1 MWSGVPQQWAQH
13 WADDARNLTRAEGS
27 DVSTDRD
34 NTKTTG
40 GLEKKHKVAIQK
52 TIKEVTMELSKGV
65 TKNEIIKKKAV
76 KKRKRKRKRKRK
88 KKTTTQHKILAHN

>member
-1 MWSGVPQQWAQH
+1 MWSGVPRQWAQH

-52 TIKEVTMELSKGV
+52 TIKEVTMELSKGA
-65 TKNEIIKKKAV
+65 TKNKIIKKKAV
-76 KKRKRKRKRKRK
+76 KKRKRK
-88 KKTTTQHKILAHN
+88 KKTTTQYKILAHN

>member
-13 WADDARNLTRAEGS
+13 WADDAPILTRAEGS

-34 NTKTTG
+34 NTKTMG
-40 GLEKKHKVAIQK
+40 GLGKKHKAAIQN

-65 TKNEIIKKKAV
+65 TKNEIIKKAV

-88 KKTTTQHKILAHN
+88 KKTRTQYKILAHN